1 MLYNN
6 GKNPKVPRLIIDL
19 TEAFA
24 IIGGIEAN
32 CRFCIVDGSQTKHE
46 FEVKLIYSEK
56 ATKFCEIF
64 TLLLTVCIVVKRK
77 VKISQTFVAFSEYM
91 SFNFKKNSRQIDK
104 NHSNLEEYQC
114 CLKI

>member
-46 FEVKLIYSEK
+46 FEVKWVIENELFNSVNL
-56 ATKFCEIF
+56 KF
-64 TLLLTVCIVVKRK
+64 VK
-77 VKISQTFVAFSEYM
+77 
-91 SFNFKKNSRQIDK
+91 
-104 NHSNLEEYQC
+104 
-114 CLKI
+114 

>member
-1 MLYNN
+1 MIVISGLKSESNESVSFIEKSETTVKQRTTAVIHNARLMLYNN

-46 FEVKLIYSEK
+46 FEVMLVIENELY
-56 ATKFCEIF
+56 TYYLLDYIKF
-64 TLLLTVCIVVKRK
+64 VK
-77 VKISQTFVAFSEYM
+77 
-91 SFNFKKNSRQIDK
+91 
-104 NHSNLEEYQC
+104 
-114 CLKI
+114 

>member
-46 FEVKLIYSEK
+46 FEVKLVIK
-56 ATKFCEIF
+56 VHIF
-64 TLLLTVCIVVKRK
+64 
-77 VKISQTFVAFSEYM
+77 
-91 SFNFKKNSRQIDK
+91 
-104 NHSNLEEYQC
+104 
-114 CLKI
+114 

>member
-64 TLLLTVCIVVKRK
+64 TNYLTYVLPLVE
-77 VKISQTFVAFSEYM
+77 ISQNFVAFLEYM
-91 SFNFKKNSRQIDK
+91 NFKESLWN
-104 NHSNLEEYQC
+104 NHTLPFNDMYMF
-114 CLKI
+114 

>member
-46 FEVKLIYSEK
+46 FEVMLVIENELFIY
-56 ATKFCEIF
+56 
-64 TLLLTVCIVVKRK
+64 
-77 VKISQTFVAFSEYM
+77 
-91 SFNFKKNSRQIDK
+91 
-104 NHSNLEEYQC
+104 
-114 CLKI
+114 